1 MYLIDEDYP
10 KRTQS
15 YSLVA
20 LLTSSATIL
29 IHTAD
34 TIGFVINDPSEA
46 VKLKMA
52 ATQQHELDFF
62 SRPLNSR
69 LGTRNRYPELFCH
82 LPLGKSLVF
91 CQNKSLAVIRGK
103 AVNNSLTYGS
113 RSLTTSSNG
122 SSGM

>member
-1 MYLIDEDYP
+1 MNIVAKTCKRLLFQLTSPIASMLGPSPGNCKELPTRGDFLLYLIDEDYP

-52 ATQQHELDFF
+52 ASQ
-62 SRPLNSR
+62 
-69 LGTRNRYPELFCH
+69 
-82 LPLGKSLVF
+82 
-91 CQNKSLAVIRGK
+91 
-103 AVNNSLTYGS
+103 
-113 RSLTTSSNG
+113 
-122 SSGM
+122 